1 MLPGYGVGRNTRPVT
16 HLLRNCAVRSADQG
30 LLAVRSKDEDLT
42 LRRRRQIIDATIEA
56 IYRRGIADLRL
67 ADVARAAG
75 VSYGVVSFYFKSK
88 DALLLAT
95 MNDVA
100 AEYAM
105 ALHQA
110 AEAPAATPMARLLSV
125 LDVNF
130 DARIA
135 EPRKTAVWVAIW
147 GQSQVSPAFRK
158 RCCELQDDY
167 VSLTEPI
174 CRAIVKSGDYAAVD
188 PREIARVLCVMMSGF
203 DVEMHLRGRGYSVPA
218 AKRTCHALL
227 AGIFPREF
235 AAATSRRKAS
245 RKVPAARRATATR
258 AAAARSR
265 AAH

>member
-1 MLPGYGVGRNTRPVT
+1 MGTSP
-16 HLLRNCAVRSADQG
+16 
-30 LLAVRSKDEDLT
+30 VRSKDEDLT

-100 AEYAM
+100 AEYAT

-110 AEAPAATPMARLLSV
+110 ADAPASSPMARLLSV

-167 VSLTEPI
+167 ISLTEPI
-174 CRAIVKSGDYAAVD
+174 CRAIVKSGGYDAVD

-203 DVEMHLRGRGYSVPA
+203 DVETHLRGRGYTIA
-218 AKRTCHALL
+218 NAKRTCHALL
-227 AGIFPREF
+227 AGMFPREF
-235 AAATSRRKAS
+235 AAASSGALAQRKATTSRR
-245 RKVPAARRATATR
+245 PTAARG
-258 AAAARSR
+258 AAARSR
-265 AAH
+265 AVH

>member
-1 MLPGYGVGRNTRPVT
+1 
-16 HLLRNCAVRSADQG
+16 
-30 LLAVRSKDEDLT
+30 VRSKDEDLK

-67 ADVARAAG
+67 ADVARAAK

-100 AEYAM
+100 LEYAT

-110 AEAPAATPMARLLSV
+110 AEAPAATPMARLLAV

-167 VSLTEPI
+167 VRLTEPI
-174 CRAIVKSGDYAAVD
+174 CRAIVKSGGHTTVD
-188 PREIARVLCVMMSGF
+188 AREIARVLCVMMSGF
-203 DVEMHLRGRGYSVPA
+203 DVEIHLRGKGYTVSN
-218 AKRTCHALL
+218 AKRTCRALL

-235 AAATSRRKAS
+235 AAATKRSPARKTS
-245 RKVPAARRATATR
+245 VTRNAAL
-258 AAAARSR
+258 ARGSVAR
-265 AAH
+265 PVH

>member
-1 MLPGYGVGRNTRPVT
+1 M
-16 HLLRNCAVRSADQG
+16 G
-30 LLAVRSKDEDLT
+30 LSTVRSKDEDLT

-56 IYRRGIADLRL
+56 IYRRGIAELRL

-100 AEYAM
+100 AEYAT

-110 AEAPAATPMARLLSV
+110 AEAPAPSPMARLLSV

-130 DARIA
+130 DSRIA

-147 GQSQVSPAFRK
+147 SQSQVSPSFRR

-167 VSLTEPI
+167 IAVAEPL
-174 CRAIVKSGDYAAVD
+174 CRAIVKKGGYDAVD
-188 PREIARVLCVMMSGF
+188 PHEIARTLCVLMSGF
-203 DVEMHLRGRGYSVPA
+203 DVEQHLRGRGYSVPA
-218 AKRTCHALL
+218 ARRTCHALL
-227 AGIFPREF
+227 ASVFPREF
-235 AAATSRRKAS
+235 AAASSGVPAPRKAS
-245 RKVPAARRATATR
+245 AARRTNATR
-258 AAAARSR
+258 GTSARPR
-265 AAH
+265 AVH

>member
-1 MLPGYGVGRNTRPVT
+1 MGTSP
-16 HLLRNCAVRSADQG
+16 
-30 LLAVRSKDEDLT
+30 VRSKDEDLT

-100 AEYAM
+100 AEYAT

-110 AEAPAATPMARLLSV
+110 ADAPASSPMERLLSV

-147 GQSQVSPAFRK
+147 GQSQMSPAFRK

-174 CRAIVKSGDYAAVD
+174 CRAIVKAGGHAAVD
-188 PREIARVLCVMMSGF
+188 PREIARVLCVLMSGF
-203 DVEMHLRGRGYSVPA
+203 DVEMHLRGRGYTISN
-218 AKRTCHALL
+218 AKGTCHALL
-227 AGIFPREF
+227 AGMFPREF
-235 AAATSRRKAS
+235 AAASSAGRPARKAS
-245 RKVPAARRATATR
+245 TTRRATAAR
-258 AAAARSR
+258 SSASRSR
-265 AAH
+265 AVH

>member
-1 MLPGYGVGRNTRPVT
+1 MRP
-16 HLLRNCAVRSADQG
+16 
-30 LLAVRSKDEDLT
+30 KDDDLK

-100 AEYAM
+100 LEYAN
-105 ALHQA
+105 ALHEA
-110 AEAPAATPMARLLSV
+110 ANAPAATPMARLLAV

-167 VSLTEPI
+167 VRLTEPI
-174 CRAIVKSGDYAAVD
+174 CRAIVTTGGHAIVD
-188 PREIARVLCVMMSGF
+188 AREIARVLCVLMSGF
-203 DVEMHLRGRGYSVPA
+203 DVENHLRGKRYTVA
-218 AKRTCHALL
+218 DARRTCHALL

-235 AAATSRRKAS
+235 ATAATKRPAPRKVAASRRVGAA
-245 RKVPAARRATATR
+245 RVPAVRPRAVP
-258 AAAARSR
+258 
-265 AAH
+265 